1 MEEVLI
7 KRIMPNS
14 LEAEQSVIGSMI
26 MDKEAIVIAIEMLL
40 QEDFYYQQYG
50 LLFQSMVEL
59 YNAGEPVD
67 LVTLQAKL
75 KAMNVPEE
83 ISSLE
88 FVRDLITAVPTSAN
102 VKSYAQIVKD
112 KSVLRALIRVTE
124 DIENKC
130 YSGQGELEDILADTE
145 KNIFHLLQNRG
156 VREFVPIKEIVLNA
170 LEKIEQASKT
180 QGNVTGIPT
189 GFMDLDYK
197 MSGLQNSDF
206 ILVAARPSMGKTALV
221 LNIAQYVAF
230 HENLATAIFSLEMS
244 KEQLGQRL
252 LAMESRVEMQ
262 KLKTG
267 SLERNDWD
275 RINMALDSLSKTN
288 LHIDD
293 TPGISVMEMKNKCR
307 RLKSEKGLDLV
318 IIDYLQLMKSEGKT
332 DSRQQ
337 EISNLS
343 RYLKLLAREMDCP
356 VMVLSQLSRAPEQ
369 RQDHRPILSDLRESG
384 SIEQDADMVMFLYRD
399 DYYNKENSEK
409 PGVCE
414 VNLAKHRSG
423 PTEVFD
429 LTWVARYTKFS
440 DKA

>member
-1 MEEVLI
+1 MVEKIPPHNTEAEKSVLGSAMLSKDALADVIDHVAPEDFYDAAHKEIFAAMIELFRNNISVDIVTVCEELRKRKTLEMVGGRVYIATLSSVAPSTSNAGEYAKIVSEKASMRRLIQTAEDIREKGYEESMEASDILDYAEKGIFEIAQKGQKSDFSPIKEVLI
-7 KRIMPNS
+7 ENVAMIDRAI
-14 LEAEQSVIGSMI
+14 QTQGQVIGLSTGFKRL
-26 MDKEAIVIAIEMLL
+26 DELTS
-40 QEDFYYQQYG
+40 G
-50 LLFQSMVEL
+50 LHRS
-59 YNAGEPVD
+59 D
-67 LVTLQAKL
+67 LV
-75 KAMNVPEE
+75 
-83 ISSLE
+83 I
-88 FVRDLITAVPTSAN
+88 I
-102 VKSYAQIVKD
+102 
-112 KSVLRALIRVTE
+112 
-124 DIENKC
+124 
-130 YSGQGELEDILADTE
+130 
-145 KNIFHLLQNRG
+145 
-156 VREFVPIKEIVLNA
+156 
-170 LEKIEQASKT
+170 
-180 QGNVTGIPT
+180 
-189 GFMDLDYK
+189 
-197 MSGLQNSDF
+197 
-206 ILVAARPSMGKTALV
+206 AARPAMGKTAFV
-221 LNIAQYVAF
+221 LNIAQNAAVKSGASV
-230 HENLATAIFSLEMS
+230 LIFSLEMS

-267 SLERNDWD
+267 NLERNDWD

-293 TPGISVMEMKNKCR
+293 TPGISVLEMKNKCR
-307 RLKSEKGLDLV
+307 RLKAEKGLDLV
-318 IIDYLQLMKSEGKT
+318 IIDYLQLMKGEGRA

-356 VMVLSQLSRAPEQ
+356 VLVLSQLSRAPEQ